1 MLFGIKQKSETEI
14 TIGEKKCVE
23 RIGVRRGKQLPSG
36 SAKSYFRWL
45 VASIKKSPLRASRT
59 VSLSSAV
66 FAPLRQD
73 FAWMFVS
80 ARRASLRSAVVHVFC
95 GSFNYL
101 IRPCKQVRR
110 NGDANLLGSL
120 EIDRKIEFRRLHE
133 S

>member
-1 MLFGIKQKSETEI
+1 M
-14 TIGEKKCVE
+14 E
-23 RIGVRRGKQLPSG
+23 RIGVRRGNSSPAAQLSLTSG
-36 SAKSYFRWL
+36 GL
-45 VASIKKSPLRASRT
+45 VASIKKLPLRAWRT
-59 VSLSSAV
+59 VTLSSAV
-66 FAPLRQD
+66 LAPLRQD

-95 GSFNYL
+95 VSFNYL

-120 EIDRKIEFRRLHE
+120 EIDRQIEFGRLHE